1 MLMQSDFDIA
11 ALSYDKSFTNT
22 SIGKAQR
29 TLVHHHLKD
38 VLYKKKNQHI
48 LELNCGTGEDAS
60 YFDKLEHTVVAT
72 DVSKNMVVVAK
83 QKNIDSTIE
92 FKQMDINKISQQ
104 KFSKKFD
111 VIFSNFGGFNC
122 LSSLEIKNFFSSTK
136 QLLTKNGKIVLV
148 IMPKKTA
155 WEKLYFSLKGNFK
168 EANRRN
174 TTKSI
179 KANVDGVLVNTWY
192 YNPKE
197 IVKFASDFS
206 VVKTKP
212 VGLFI
217 PPSYLQKSFLGNT
230 FIVAV
235 LKRLDF
241 IFSSSFLANYADHFY
256 IELQKKQQT

>member
-1 MLMQSDFDIA
+1 MQSDFDIA
-11 ALSYDKSFTNT
+11 ALSYDESFTNT

-38 VLYKKKNQHI
+38 VLNKKKNQHI
-48 LELNCGTGEDAS
+48 LELNCGTGEDAN

-72 DVSKNMVVVAK
+72 DISKNMVGIAK
-83 QKNIDSTIE
+83 QKNKDSKIE
-92 FKQMDINKISQQ
+92 FSQLDINKINQQ
-104 KFSKKFD
+104 KFNKKFD

-174 TTKSI
+174 TTKSV

-197 IVKFASDFS
+197 ISKIAKGFS
-206 VVKTKP
+206 TVKTKP
-212 VGLFI
+212 IGLFV
-217 PPSYLQKSFLGNT
+217 PPSYLESSFLGNK
-230 FIVAV
+230 IVV
-235 LKRLDF
+235 SFLNFFDNLLGF
-241 IFSSSFLANYADHFY
+241 SFLANYADHFY